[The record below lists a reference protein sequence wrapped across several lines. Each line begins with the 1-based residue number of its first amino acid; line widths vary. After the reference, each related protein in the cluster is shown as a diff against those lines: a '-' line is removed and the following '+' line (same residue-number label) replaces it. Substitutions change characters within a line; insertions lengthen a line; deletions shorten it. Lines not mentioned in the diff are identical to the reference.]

1 MRRLGTVVSPEES
14 AVEDVRSYVEA
25 THRPRD
31 TLRSG
36 RAVFGK
42 IAKLFGKE
50 HGVAGS
56 KPGSEA

>member
-1 MRRLGTVVSPEES
+1 MVSPEES

-25 THRPRD
+25 THRLRD